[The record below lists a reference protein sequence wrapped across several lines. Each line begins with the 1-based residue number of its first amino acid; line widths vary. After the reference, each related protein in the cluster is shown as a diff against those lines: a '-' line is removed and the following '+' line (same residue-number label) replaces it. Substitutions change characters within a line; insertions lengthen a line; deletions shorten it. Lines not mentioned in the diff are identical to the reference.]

1 MKEIERNGYT
11 LHWLG
16 GNAPVQAEGIV
27 DGRPLYFRARGTQWS
42 LEIGYEERGDRPP
55 MWWHVEDWG
64 EWPDAGYMPEDIAL
78 EMIDKAV
85 ALYREQQ
92 PQEIGP
98 DHPEWR
104 DYVLRA
110 WSNDRLG
117 TQPATV
123 LLGIDGDELE
133 KRAIERDLPLN
144 SYHELAKASE
154 AYGRAL
160 AAEMAPFNFPAKY
173 DEREREILRLWGM
186 GTLSTDQASRFL
198 YMRPEDMPA
207 RARFLRIPAPN
218 EQIDED

>member
-1 MKEIERNGYT
+1 MIKALRGGEWGGGRMRGIERNGYI
-11 LHWLG
+11 LDWLG
-16 GNAPVQAEGIV
+16 GNAPVQAEGVI

-55 MWWHVEDWG
+55 IWWHVEDWG

-78 EMIDKAV
+78 EMIEKAV

-92 PQEIGP
+92 PQEIGSG
-98 DHPEWR
+98 HPEWT
-104 DYVLRA
+104 DHVLRA
-110 WSNDRLG
+110 WSDDRLG

-133 KRAIERDLPLN
+133 KRAIERELPLN
-144 SYHELAKASE
+144 SYHVHAKASE

-173 DEREREILRLWGM
+173 EEKEQEI
-186 GTLSTDQASRFL
+186 
-198 YMRPEDMPA
+198 
-207 RARFLRIPAPN
+207 
-218 EQIDED
+218 